1 MPGYVLEFFYAL
13 PFYVYD
19 STGETVVIEIKNA
32 SMSDKKRRTLWIS
45 DDLWDRLAAAARE
58 DGRTASE
65 YVRRLLLSALD
76 PTR

>member
-1 MPGYVLEFFYAL
+1 M
-13 PFYVYD
+13 
-19 STGETVVIEIKNA
+19 T
-32 SMSDKKRRTLWIS
+32 DKKRRTLWIS